1 MKGKILWVEGKR
13 SASPSFIPGLR
24 KKGLEITTV
33 TTGRTAVEKVNSFS
47 PDIVVINAASMRT
60 SGKRICQT
68 LHQVA
73 DDIPVILIVAEEH
86 AKVSNEC
93 AETVLV
99 LPFTIRK
106 LVNRIKP
113 YVPSETNNVY
123 TVGKINLDLHRNRVH
138 CMEKETSL
146 TPRLTHLLKL
156 LMENPGEVITRED
169 LFKKVWETEYTGDT
183 RTLDVHIS
191 WLRKA
196 IEIDPRNPEILR
208 TVRGVGYRL
217 DLDT

>member
-13 SASPSFIPGLR
+13 AASPSFILGLR
-24 KKGLEITTV
+24 KKGFEV
-33 TTGRTAVEKVNSFS
+33 EVVNTGRKAVDKVSGFS

-60 SGKRICQT
+60 SGKRICQS

-73 DDIPVILIVAEEH
+73 DELPAILIVTEEH
-86 AKVSNEC
+86 APVTNDC
-93 AETVLV
+93 AEVILV

-113 YVPSETNNVY
+113 YVYSETNNVY
-123 TVGKINLDLHRNRVH
+123 KVGEINLDLQRNRVQ
-138 CMEKETSL
+138 CMDKETSL

-156 LMENPGEVITRED
+156 LMDSPGEVIKRED

-196 IEIDPRNPEILR
+196 IEKDPRNPEILK

-217 DLDT
+217 DLQS